1 MASIPQNDL
10 TVLAR
15 LRERDPET
23 LAATVQEFARPLYR
37 AARGLRFTDNEAE
50 DLVQDVFTIFLQR
63 IDQFEGRSQLRTW
76 LFGILHNK
84 MRERRRA
91 LQREQQIDSLDPAF
105 ESLFDSRG
113 HWTRA
118 PEDLERAFASKETGK
133 AVDDCIS
140 TLPSQQREVFMLREV
155 EDLNTKDICNN
166 LRITD
171 THVGVLIHRARHRL
185 RECMEAKGW
194 G

>member
-1 MASIPQNDL
+1 M
-10 TVLAR
+10 
-15 LRERDPET
+15 
-23 LAATVQEFARPLYR
+23 TVQEHARPLYR
-37 AARGLRFTDNEAE
+37 AARGLRFNDHEAE
-50 DLVQDVFTIFLQR
+50 DLVQDVFTVFLQKL
-63 IDQFEGRSQLRTW
+63 DDFEGRSRLRTW

-91 LQREQQIDSLDPAF
+91 LQREEPVYSLDPAF
-105 ESLFDSRG
+105 EAFFDTRG
-113 HWTRA
+113 HWTRP
-118 PEDLERAFASKETGK
+118 PEDLERAFASKETRQ

-155 EDLNTKDICNN
+155 EELNTKDICNN
-166 LRITD
+166 LRITG
-171 THVGVLIHRARHRL
+171 THMGVLIHRARHRL

>member
-1 MASIPQNDL
+1 MASIFQNDS
-10 TVLAR
+10 TVLTR
-15 LRERDPET
+15 LRDRDPET

-37 AARGLRFTDNEAE
+37 AARGLRFDANEAE
-50 DLVQDVFTIFLQR
+50 DLVQDVFTVFLQR

-91 LQREQQIDSLDPAF
+91 LQREQEVHSLDPSF
-105 ESLFDSRG
+105 ESFFDSRG
-113 HWTRA
+113 HWTRV
-118 PEDLERAFASKETGK
+118 PEDLERVFASKETGK
-133 AVDDCIS
+133 AVDDCLS
-140 TLPSQQREVFMLREV
+140 SLPSQQREVFMLREV

-166 LRITD
+166 LQITD